1 MARDIFITSSDRE
14 RLLKLIADE
23 REFGNLKQDTHLHGL
38 EHELRRAAVLMP
50 TEIPAEV
57 ITMNSKVLLKDLD
70 SGEETEYTLVYPENA
85 ELEDNRI
92 SILAPIG
99 TAILGFR
106 EGDILEWE
114 VPAGM
119 VRLQVEK
126 VIYQPETAGDYD
138 L

>member
-1 MARDIFITSSDRE
+1 MARDIVITSSDRE

-23 REFGNLKQDTHLHGL
+23 REFGNLNHDTHLHDL
-38 EHELRRAAVLMP
+38 EKELHRAAVLSSE
-50 TEIPAEV
+50 EIPAEV
-57 ITMNSKVLLKDLD
+57 VTMNSKVLLKDLD
-70 SGEETEYTLVYPENA
+70 SGEETEYTLVYPDDA
-85 ELEDNRI
+85 DLEDNRI

-119 VRLQVEK
+119 VKLQVEK
-126 VIYQPETAGDYD
+126 VIYQPEMAGDYD

>member
-1 MARDIFITSSDRE
+1 MARDIVITNTDRE

-23 REFGNLKQDTHLHGL
+23 REFGKIEHDTHLHGL
-38 EHELRRAAVLMP
+38 EHELRRAAVLP
-50 TEIPAEV
+50 VKDISAEV
-57 ITMNSKVLLKDLD
+57 ITMNSKVQLKDLD

-85 ELEDNRI
+85 DLDDNRI

-106 EGDILEWE
+106 EGDVLEWE
-114 VPAGM
+114 IPAGT
-119 VRLQVEK
+119 VRLLVEK
-126 VIYQPETAGDYD
+126 VLYQPEMAGDYD